1 MCKRCESGECSKIK
15 GFEQLVNANL
25 QRKKCYK
32 LNNDKGLQGVGR
44 MVKTTNK
51 AENPT
56 KSRVCRDY
64 KKNFGVV
71 RNDEKKLKSTEII
84 GVSRFKQK
92 WKC

>member
-1 MCKRCESGECSKIK
+1 MCKKCESGKCSKIK
-15 GFEQLVNANL
+15 GFKQLVNANL

-56 KSRVCRDY
+56 KSRVCRDC

-71 RNDEKKLKSTEII
+71 GNGEKKLKSTEII
-84 GVSRFKQK
+84 GVSRFK
-92 WKC
+92 